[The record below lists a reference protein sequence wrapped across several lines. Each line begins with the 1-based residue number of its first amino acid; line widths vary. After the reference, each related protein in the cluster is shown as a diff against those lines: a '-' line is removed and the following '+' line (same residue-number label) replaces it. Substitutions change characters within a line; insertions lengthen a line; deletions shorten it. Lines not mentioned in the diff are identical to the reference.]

1 MQNQQ
6 YLLNSDTNSH
16 DFFYQLAYL
25 VKKKKKKN
33 DKFWSFR
40 IQKQLLASREE
51 DTVDSGINVA
61 VRYEALSLLTL

>member
-16 DFFYQLAYL
+16 DFFYQLAYF
-25 VKKKKKKN
+25 VKKKKK